1 MQLLAYLGG
10 LGAALLLAFYL
21 PSHLLS
27 VREQMRTQVSE
38 SKTVRTAAPPRESRA
53 TSGAN
58 PSEKSDNSRESE
70 RVSERP
76 VSAGRTLA
84 TSPPASVSEPLQPQV
99 PRADARRVSVD
110 RTLPASPPAPLS
122 EPLQPPVAQAVTRNS
137 EHNSKSKP
145 KLRKKVVVITQAKTQ
160 NKAASQTR
168 IARVPPKR
176 QESEITASLDGLE
189 FWWKKPSKK
198 ERGGERMEARYA
210 DPTEFWWR

>member
-10 LGAALLLAFYL
+10 LCAALLLAFYL

-38 SKTVRTAAPPRESRA
+38 SKTVRTAAPPRESRV
-53 TSGAN
+53 TTGAS
-58 PSEKSDNSRESE
+58 PSENSHRSREPE
-70 RVSERP
+70 RVSERQ
-76 VSAGRTLA
+76 VSAGQSLA
-84 TSPPASVSEPLQPQV
+84 TAPPASISEPLQSQV
-99 PRADARRVSVD
+99 PGEDAPRVSVD
-110 RTLPASPPAPLS
+110 RT
-122 EPLQPPVAQAVTRNS
+122 PVASSPARVSQPFQRPGPQAATRNS

-145 KLRKKVVVITQAKTQ
+145 KPQKKAVVTTQAKTQ
-160 NKAASQTR
+160 SKAASQAR
-168 IARVPPKR
+168 IAQVPAKR
-176 QESEITASLDGLE
+176 QDSEITTSLDGLD